1 MSGQYIQKWMFAE
14 DLSNE
19 WVMQRQ
25 DSSSNIDEEDA
36 WKGWSILKQLGAWYG
51 RTHTFFV
58 FMQDVRTAACSNC
71 SLSLCFCF
79 QKKET
84 CCLPGMNTVKHD
96 QTMLPRLPMFVR
108 RSLFVDQLFAA
119 CFWLNASKCRLEK
132 TQRLQGKIRKKFR
145 SSRKKCVVDC
155 RKKTAHKERCIHTIR
170 WGTYTREF
178 KRSKTE

>member
-1 MSGQYIQKWMFAE
+1 MDVCRRFVKWVSHAASRLIFEHWWRRRMKRLKHSKAIRRLIWQNSHVLCFHAGCTN
-14 DLSNE
+14 SS
-19 WVMQRQ
+19 MQ
-25 DSSSNIDEEDA
+25 
-36 WKGWSILKQLGAWYG
+36 QL
-51 RTHTFFV
+51 F
-58 FMQDVRTAACSNC
+58 

-132 TQRLQGKIRKKFR
+132 DSKTSRKIRKKFR

-155 RKKTAHKERCIHTIR
+155 RKKTAPKERCIHTIR